1 MAEQTDYEKIL
12 FDRSVNLLRTNGIL
26 SIVFGS
32 LGAFFGLLFMA
43 LFALAMTA
51 SETSEDA
58 AYMFLMGVGT
68 LVLFIL
74 PHIYLI
80 ISGVH
85 LLRQPSPNVART
97 LVIITL
103 VIGVFWNLITLIFS
117 ILNLTQLRDYEVGY
131 NKHIKAHQHKA

>member
-1 MAEQTDYEKIL
+1 MSEQTDYEKLL
-12 FDRSVNLLRTNGIL
+12 FDRSVNLLRTSGIL

-32 LGAFFGLLFMA
+32 LGAFFGLLFMGIFT
-43 LFALAMTA
+43 LGMMA

-80 ISGVH
+80 ISGAT
-85 LLRQPSPNVART
+85 LLKQPSPNVART
-97 LVIITL
+97 LVIINL
-103 VIGVFWNLITLIFS
+103 VIGVFWNLVTLIFS
-117 ILNLTQLRDYEVGY
+117 ILNLTQLRDYEIGY
-131 NKHIKAHQHKA
+131 NKHIKHHKHQA

>member
-1 MAEQTDYEKIL
+1 MTEHTDYEKVL
-12 FDRSVNLLRTNGIL
+12 FDRAANLLRTNGIL

-32 LGAFFGLLFMA
+32 MGAFFGLLFMA
-43 LFALAMTA
+43 LCTIAMMA

-80 ISGVH
+80 ISGAT
-85 LLRQPSPNVART
+85 LLRHPAPNVART

-103 VIGVFWNLITLIFS
+103 VIGVFWNLVTLIFS

-131 NKHIKAHQHKA
+131 NKHIKAHKH

>member
-1 MAEQTDYEKIL
+1 MTEQTDYEKIL
-12 FDRSVNLLRTNGIL
+12 FDRSANLLRTNGIL

-32 LGAFFGLLFMA
+32 MGAFFGLLFMVLCA
-43 LFALAMTA
+43 IAMMV
-51 SETSEDA
+51 SETSDDA

-74 PHIYLI
+74 PHVYLI
-80 ISGVH
+80 ISGAT
-85 LLRQPSPNVART
+85 LLRHPSPNVART

-103 VIGVFWNLITLIFS
+103 VIGVFWNLVTLIFS

-131 NKHIKAHQHKA
+131 DKHIKHHKHQA